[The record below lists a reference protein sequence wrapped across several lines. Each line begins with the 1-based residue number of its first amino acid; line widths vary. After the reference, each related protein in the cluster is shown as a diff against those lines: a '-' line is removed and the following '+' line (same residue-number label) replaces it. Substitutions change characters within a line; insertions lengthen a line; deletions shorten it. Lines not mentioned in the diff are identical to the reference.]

1 MSEVKEIPKSWSVVK
16 LGELCLEKEGL
27 RRGPFGSAIKK
38 EYFVPIGYK
47 VYEQGNAI
55 YNDPNRGKYFIN
67 EKKYNELINFKVQ
80 PNDLIV
86 SCSGTLGRIAQIPS
100 NAKEGIINQ
109 ALLRIRL
116 VNEIILTKYFLYFFR
131 SEQFQRKI
139 FDQSQGTAMT
149 NLIGIKDFKQIEF
162 SLPPLPEQHR
172 IIAKI
177 EEQFTLLDKGIESIK
192 TAEQQLEIYRQ
203 AVLGKA
209 FEGAFTANWRKLN
222 PNENANTEFETIKAE
237 REELYTKKIEEWI
250 LACEEATVKNSKK
263 PSKPKKPY
271 AGASITDEEKAEL
284 EVIEKS
290 WALIR
295 FIDLIKYE
303 EDAIKRGPFGS
314 AIKKSFFVPSGYKVY
329 EQQHAISDD
338 ATLGKYYISEEKYQE
353 LIGFSVKPGDYILS
367 CSGTIGR
374 ISKLPENCEP
384 GLINQALMKIRLDE
398 ELISSK
404 YFLYLF
410 RSEVF
415 QRRILKGNRGTG
427 MQNLAGIDEIK
438 ELIIALPPKAEQE
451 AIVLDIESRLSVCDK
466 IEESITHSILQAEAL
481 RQSILKKA
489 FEGKLV
495 AQDPNDEPASV
506 LLERIK
512 AEREKNKPAK
522 KVKEKE
528 VKLKKDIKVKAEL

>member
-1 MSEVKEIPKSWSVVK
+1 MSEGKEIPKGWKVAILADLLDYRQPTNYIVETTDYSDSYKTPVLTAGK
-16 LGELCLEKEGL
+16 SFILG
-27 RRGPFGSAIKK
+27 
-38 EYFVPIGYK
+38 YT
-47 VYEQGNAI
+47 
-55 YNDPNRGKYFIN
+55 N
-67 EKKYNELINFKVQ
+67 ETNGIFTNLPTIIFDDFTTALKWVNFPFKVKSSAMKILV
-80 PNDLIV
+80 PTHSEVNMKFTFYFME
-86 SCSGTLGRIAQIPS
+86 TLRMNVDTHKRYWISVGAKQNIP
-100 NAKEGIINQ
+100 
-109 ALLRIRL
+109 
-116 VNEIILTKYFLYFFR
+116 
-131 SEQFQRKI
+131 
-139 FDQSQGTAMT
+139 
-149 NLIGIKDFKQIEF
+149 
-162 SLPPLPEQHR
+162 LPPLAEQHR
-172 IIAKI
+172 IVAKI
-177 EEQFTLLDKGIESIK
+177 EELFSSLDKGIESISI
-192 TAEQQLEIYRQ
+192 AEQQLEIYRQ

-222 PNENANTEFETIKAE
+222 QNENANTEFENIKAE
-237 REELYTKKIEEWI
+237 RKELYTKKIEVWT
-250 LACEEATVKNSKK
+250 LASEEATVKNTKK

-271 AGASITDEEKAEL
+271 AGASIADEEKAEL
-284 EVIEKS
+284 EIIDKS

-314 AIKKSFFVPSGYKVY
+314 AIKKSFFVPKGYKVY

-466 IEESITHSILQAEAL
+466 IEESITHSLLQAEAL

-495 AQDPNDEPASV
+495 TQDPNDEPASV

-512 AEREKNKPAK
+512 AEKEKNKPVK
-522 KVKEKE
+522 KVKEK
-528 VKLKKDIKVKAEL
+528 KVKRTKSKKTVNA

>member
-1 MSEVKEIPKSWSVVK
+1 MSEEREIPVGWANVE
-16 LGELCLEKEGL
+16 LGQLCLDKEGL

-38 EYFVPIGYK
+38 EFFVEDGFK
-47 VYEQGNAI
+47 VYEQSNAI
-55 YNDPNRGKYFIN
+55 YDDINRGKYFIS
-67 EKKYNELINFKVQ
+67 EKKYQELINFKVH

-86 SCSGTLGRIAQIPS
+86 SCSGTLGKIAQIPK
-100 NAKEGIINQ
+100 NAKPGVINQ

-116 VNEIILTKYFLYFFR
+116 IDEIIDTKYFLYFFR
-131 SEQFQRKI
+131 SAQFQRKI
-139 FDQSQGTAMT
+139 FYQSQGTAMS
-149 NLIGIKDFKQIEF
+149 NLIGIKDFKVIGLL
-162 SLPPLPEQHR
+162 LPPLPEQHR
-172 IIAKI
+172 IVAKM
-177 EEQFTLLDKGIESIK
+177 EELFSSLDKGIESIT
-192 TAEQQLEIYRQ
+192 TAERQLEIYRQ

-209 FEGAFTANWRKLN
+209 FEGAFTANWRKEH
-222 PNENANTEFETIKAE
+222 PNANANNEFEAIEAE
-237 REELYTKKIEEWI
+237 REELYTKKIEEWT
-250 LACEEATVKNSKK
+250 LNCEEAKVKNTKK
-263 PSKPKKPY
+263 PPKPKKPY
-271 AGASITDEEKAEL
+271 GGEPVTEEERANFD
-284 EVIEKS
+284 VIDKS

-314 AIKKSFFVPSGYKVY
+314 AIKKSFFVPLGYKVY
-329 EQQHAISDD
+329 EQQNAISDD
-338 ATLGKYYISEEKYQE
+338 ATLGKYYINEEKYQE
-353 LIGFSVKPGDYILS
+353 LKGFSVKPGDYILS

-398 ELISSK
+398 ELMASK

-415 QRRILKGNRGTG
+415 QRRILKGSRGTG

-438 ELIIALPPKAEQE
+438 ELIIALPPKEEQE
-451 AIVLDIESRLSVCDK
+451 AIILDIESRLSVCDK
-466 IEESITHSILQAEAL
+466 IEESITYSLLQSEAL

-495 AQDPNDEPASV
+495 EQDPNDEPASK

-512 AEREKNKPAK
+512 AEREKNKPVK
-522 KVKEKE
+522 KVKTQ
-528 VKLKKDIKVKAEL
+528 KKKIANG

>member
-149 NLIGIKDFKQIEF
+149 NLIGIKDFKEIEF

-172 IIAKI
+172 IVAKI

-192 TAEQQLEIYRQ
+192 KAKQELIIYRQ
-203 AVLGKA
+203 SVLKWA
-209 FEGAFTANWRKLN
+209 FEGKLTGDWRKH
-222 PNENANTEFETIKAE
+222 NADKIAKSNLLETIYAEKKAAILKAGKKWKE
-237 REELYTKKIEEWI
+237 PTKPTETHLEDIPQFASEWEYDFFTNITHNIGDVDHKMPKAKDTGIPYISTKDFDDTDGFSFDKAKRISEDDYNFLARKIFPEFNDI
-250 LACEEATVKNSKK
+250 LISRYGTVGEIRQVKTQDKFQASYSVAIIKTVKNETLVKYLIYCLQSDILQKQIRK
-263 PSKPKKPY
+263 YTRATAQPDLGLEHMRQFIVPLPS
-271 AGASITDEEKAEL
+271 
-284 EVIEKS
+284 
-290 WALIR
+290 
-295 FIDLIKYE
+295 
-303 EDAIKRGPFGS
+303 
-314 AIKKSFFVPSGYKVY
+314 
-329 EQQHAISDD
+329 
-338 ATLGKYYISEEKYQE
+338 
-353 LIGFSVKPGDYILS
+353 LS
-367 CSGTIGR
+367 
-374 ISKLPENCEP
+374 
-384 GLINQALMKIRLDE
+384 
-398 ELISSK
+398 
-404 YFLYLF
+404 
-410 RSEVF
+410 
-415 QRRILKGNRGTG
+415 
-427 MQNLAGIDEIK
+427 
-438 ELIIALPPKAEQE
+438 EQE
-451 AIVLDIESRLSVCDK
+451 EIIQEIESRLSVCDK
-466 IEESITHSILQAEAL
+466 IEESISTSLLQAEAL

-512 AEREKNKPAK
+512 TEREKNKPVK
-522 KVKEKE
+522 KVKEKKA
-528 VKLKKDIKVKAEL
+528 KLKKDILVNG

>member
-1 MSEVKEIPKSWSVVK
+1 MSDIYIEIENLPNGWSLTKIERFADVLMGQSPPSDTYNDEGIGLPFFQGKAEFTELHPVVRKWCNASNKIAEPNDILMSVRAPVGTTNIANVKCCI
-16 LGELCLEKEGL
+16 GRGL
-27 RRGPFGSAIKK
+27 SAIRYSHNNK
-38 EYFVPIGYK
+38 
-47 VYEQGNAI
+47 
-55 YNDPNRGKYFIN
+55 
-67 EKKYNELINFKVQ
+67 
-80 PNDLIV
+80 
-86 SCSGTLGRIAQIPS
+86 
-100 NAKEGIINQ
+100 
-109 ALLRIRL
+109 
-116 VNEIILTKYFLYFFR
+116 FLFYFFR
-131 SEQFQRKI
+131 LIENKLDERGTGTTFRAISGDVIKNAKI
-139 FDQSQGTAMT
+139 Y
-149 NLIGIKDFKQIEF
+149 
-162 SLPPLPEQHR
+162 LPPLPEQQR
-172 IIAKI
+172 IVAKI
-177 EEQFTLLDKGIESIK
+177 EELFSSLDKGIESITK
-192 TAEQQLEIYRQ
+192 AEKQLEIYRQ

-222 PNENANTEFETIKAE
+222 PNENANTEFENIKAE

-250 LACEEATVKNSKK
+250 LACEEATIKNTKK

-271 AGASITDEEKAEL
+271 AGASITDEEKGEL
-284 EVIEKS
+284 EIIDKS
-290 WALIR
+290 WALTR

-338 ATLGKYYISEEKYQE
+338 ATLGKYYISEEKYKE

-466 IEESITHSILQAEAL
+466 IEESITHSLLQAEAL

-512 AEREKNKPAK
+512 AEREKNKPVK
-522 KVKEKE
+522 KVKEK
-528 VKLKKDIKVKAEL
+528 KVKQTKSKKTVTA

>member
-1 MSEVKEIPKSWSVVK
+1 MSEGKEIPDSWAWASIEEITTV
-16 LGELCLEKEGL
+16 LGDGL
-27 RRGPFGSAIKK
+27 HGTPTYSEDG
-38 EYFVPIGYK
+38 EY
-47 VYEQGNAI
+47 
-55 YNDPNRGKYFIN
+55 YFIN
-67 EKKYNELINFKVQ
+67 GNNLSGSKIQIKKNTQRVSKLEYEKYKKPLNENTIFVSIN
-80 PNDLIV
+80 
-86 SCSGTLGRIAQIPS
+86 GTLGNTAFYNNEKVILGKSACYFNLHNTIDKYYIRHYLTSHRFINYANKEATGSTIKNVGLKTMREFTIP
-100 NAKEGIINQ
+100 
-109 ALLRIRL
+109 
-116 VNEIILTKYFLYFFR
+116 
-131 SEQFQRKI
+131 
-139 FDQSQGTAMT
+139 
-149 NLIGIKDFKQIEF
+149 
-162 SLPPLPEQHR
+162 LPPLKEQKR
-172 IIAKI
+172 VLFKI
-177 EEQFTLLDKGIESIK
+177 EELISSLDKGIESIK

-222 PNENANTEFETIKAE
+222 PNENANTEFETIQAT

-250 LACEEATVKNSKK
+250 LACEEATVKNTKK

-271 AGASITDEEKAEL
+271 ASASITDEEKTEL
-284 EVIEKS
+284 EIIDKS

-353 LIGFSVKPGDYILS
+353 LIGFSIKPGDYILS

-466 IEESITHSILQAEAL
+466 IEESITHSLLQSEAL

-495 AQDPNDEPASV
+495 SQDPNDEPASV

-512 AEREKNKPAK
+512 AEREKNKPVK
-522 KVKEKE
+522 KVKEKK
-528 VKLKKDIKVKAEL
+528 VKLKKEIKVKAEL